1 MKIETCGF
9 ILGMAGTLLAAIASL
24 LTDDDGSQVVYQ
36 QPYQQMIVDPQQPVY
51 YPQIVRQPMIYN
63 PPVYNPPV
71 YNPPVYNPSIRPN
84 NVANQACISYT
95 PTTTNPWGTMAYIS
109 AIANT
114 PYVPMQTYTSTPKYY
129 CGTSYG
135 IFGPQWDPPT
145 ATNYGV
151 GNDIRPSPT
160 GAPPGWT
167 PPQFAPASAYW

>member
-9 ILGMAGTLLAAIASL
+9 ILGIAGTLITAIASFL
-24 LTDDDGSQVVYQ
+24 DDDDQQCQQVVYQ
-36 QPYQQMIVDPQQPVY
+36 QPFQPPMIDYRPQQQPVY
-51 YPQIVRQPMIYN
+51 Y

-71 YNPPVYNPSIRPN
+71 YNQPV
-84 NVANQACISYT
+84 NVNYGFNQPRMPYI

-114 PYVPMQTYTSTPKYY
+114 PLMSTQTYFTSPSYY
-129 CGTSYG
+129 SDLGYSTC
-135 IFGPQWDPPT
+135 GPQWNPPA

-151 GNDIRPSPT
+151 GNDIRPSPS

-167 PPQFAPASAYW
+167 PPPFAPASAYW